1 MGASRISVVLFVASV
16 IMWGWSIFSLH
27 HSTAKPHS
35 GPLAAS
41 NPAPLA
47 APPAVCKAPPPPSSA
62 EASMKVRRPDG
73 TYADKKHF
81 PFERR
86 SLFLL
91 ASQAVGVEHPSAGS
105 QFFQDEAVFKL
116 AFANEVNGPVGAQMR
131 FVEFGASDGFYNS
144 NTIFFEKAFG
154 WRGLLLEGD
163 PQLVAQAQG
172 VRGRSQVVNT
182 LVCVQPASVIFAR
195 FNVMGL
201 SAIMTEEAIEERL
214 KKDREQRG
222 TLKLEE
228 KLSIKCDTLESILL
242 SNGYKK
248 DEPIALLSIDVEGL
262 VRCLFSFA
270 FLFYFLI
277 DVLPKI
283 GAGDCG
289 EF

>member
-1 MGASRISVVLFVASV
+1 
-16 IMWGWSIFSLH
+16 
-27 HSTAKPHS
+27 
-35 GPLAAS
+35 
-41 NPAPLA
+41 
-47 APPAVCKAPPPPSSA
+47 
-62 EASMKVRRPDG
+62 MKVRRPDG

-116 AFANEVNGPVGAQMR
+116 AFANQVNGPVAGLR

-144 NTIFFEKAFG
+144 NSIFFEKAFG

-163 PQLVAQAQG
+163 PQLVAQAKS
-172 VRGRSQVVNT
+172 VRKQSTVLNT
-182 LVCVQPASVIFAR
+182 LVCVQPATVIFAR

-214 KKDREQRG
+214 KNDREQRG

-262 VRCLFSFA
+262 VRCLSF
-270 FLFYFLI
+270 FLHLFYF
-277 DVLPKI
+277 D
-283 GAGDCG
+283 
-289 EF
+289 